1 MSSPQSDIDCSW
13 VLIFCLF
20 CLFTTAY
27 SSTFCSALVALNL
40 VPGLIQLL
48 PFSQGINIMVC
59 ISLGQGLKSQSVSD
73 ILCLYQ
79 LVVYPHTYLCYAQ
92 VVRVLANI
100 CHKKREHCLQLAHLG
115 LLPAICATL
124 KMADREVV
132 NLSMDVLFMLL
143 VSDTKVSQLKTM
155 KLLRLIATQSG

>member
-1 MSSPQSDIDCSW
+1 MS
-13 VLIFCLF
+13 
-20 CLFTTAY
+20 AY
-27 SSTFCSALVALNL
+27 SSTFCSALVTLNL

-59 ISLGQGLKSQSVSD
+59 MSLGQGLKSQSASD

-79 LVVYPHTYLCYAQ
+79 VVVNPRTCLCYAQ
-92 VVRVLANI
+92 VLRVLANI

-132 NLSMDVLFMLL
+132 NLGMDVLFMLL
-143 VSDTKVSQLKTM
+143 VSDTKVSQLKTL
-155 KLLRLIATQSG
+155 KLLRLIAPQSG

>member
-27 SSTFCSALVALNL
+27 SSTFCSALVTLNL

-59 ISLGQGLKSQSVSD
+59 ISLGQGLKSQSASD

-79 LVVYPHTYLCYAQ
+79 FVEHNTYLCYVQ
-92 VVRVLANI
+92 VLRVLANI
-100 CHKKREHCLQLAHLG
+100 CHKKRELCLQLTHLG

-132 NLSMDVLFMLL
+132 SLGMDVLFMLL

-155 KLLRLIATQSG
+155 KLLRLIAPQSG